1 MLEIVTLCPACP
13 GLIPIATNTIMMM
26 AMLMMIEL
34 TILTSSFGPAHLP
47 SDCYAPAPRPP
58 PGGELG
64 HRIRSLLVMIII
76 FQLAIMMMA
85 MFRMQIQNNQ
95 ITSMMII
102 SQRAAAL
109 REQEVV
115 LHEEQVRGEVRSQ
128 AGG

>member
-76 FQLAIMMMA
+76 LQLAIMMMA

-95 ITSMMII
+95 MMII

>member
-1 MLEIVTLCPACP
+1 
-13 GLIPIATNTIMMM
+13 MMM

-76 FQLAIMMMA
+76 LHLAIMMMA

-95 ITSMMII
+95 MMII

>member
-1 MLEIVTLCPACP
+1 
-13 GLIPIATNTIMMM
+13 
-26 AMLMMIEL
+26 
-34 TILTSSFGPAHLP
+34 
-47 SDCYAPAPRPP
+47 
-58 PGGELG
+58 
-64 HRIRSLLVMIII
+64 MIITLP
-76 FQLAIMMMA
+76 LAIMMMA

-95 ITSMMII
+95 ITPMMMI

>member
-1 MLEIVTLCPACP
+1 
-13 GLIPIATNTIMMM
+13 MMM
-26 AMLMMIEL
+26 AMLMIEL
-34 TILTSSFGPAHLP
+34 TIVTSSLGPAHLP

-85 MFRMQIQNNQ
+85 MFGMQIQNNQ
-95 ITSMMII
+95 ITTMMMI

>member
-1 MLEIVTLCPACP
+1 
-13 GLIPIATNTIMMM
+13 
-26 AMLMMIEL
+26 
-34 TILTSSFGPAHLP
+34 
-47 SDCYAPAPRPP
+47 
-58 PGGELG
+58 
-64 HRIRSLLVMIII
+64 MIII
-76 FQLAIMMMA
+76 LQLAIMMMA

-95 ITSMMII
+95 ITTMMMI

>member
-1 MLEIVTLCPACP
+1 
-13 GLIPIATNTIMMM
+13 MMM

-76 FQLAIMMMA
+76 LQLAIMMMA

-95 ITSMMII
+95 MMII